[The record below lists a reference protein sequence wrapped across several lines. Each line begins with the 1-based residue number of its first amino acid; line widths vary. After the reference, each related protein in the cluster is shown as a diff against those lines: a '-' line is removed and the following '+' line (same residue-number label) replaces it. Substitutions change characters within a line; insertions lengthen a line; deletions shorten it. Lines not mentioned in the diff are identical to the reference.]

1 MQLGYAVIDMTA
13 LPKGFN
19 TISFRSGEIR
29 ETKKIMK
36 A

>member
-13 LPKGFN
+13 LPKGFYSI
-19 TISFRSGEIR
+19 TFKSGEIR
-29 ETKKIMK
+29 ETKKIIK

>member
-13 LPKGFN
+13 LSKGFY
-19 TISFRSGEIR
+19 TISFRSGEIC